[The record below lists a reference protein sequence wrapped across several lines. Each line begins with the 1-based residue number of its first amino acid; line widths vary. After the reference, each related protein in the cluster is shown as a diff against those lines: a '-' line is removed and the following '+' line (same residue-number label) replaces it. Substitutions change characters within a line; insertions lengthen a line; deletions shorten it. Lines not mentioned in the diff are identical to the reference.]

1 MGKLNSKVQNKGA
14 VKPAPVNPKAVKKTP
29 AKKEG

>member
-14 VKPAPVNPKAVKKTP
+14 VKKAASALKKA
-29 AKKEG
+29 AKKDSK

>member
-1 MGKLNSKVQNKGA
+1 MGKLKSKVQNKGA
-14 VKPAPVNPKAVKKTP
+14 VKPAPVNPKAKKSS